1 MALYEQ
7 VWATPISRLAP
18 SFELSDNGLRKVC
31 KKLHVPTPPRGYWA
45 KLRHGHDVS
54 PAPLPALPEDA
65 SDMYVIYR
73 GGVENVEAQTHLTER
88 GSGCASSELDVPPI
102 TVSSRLRAPHP
113 LIVQTRDGLKRPF
126 TDQSGPAATRRSSCH
141 SSVQCAPLR
150 TIQKMLGHSDITIT
164 ARTYADVM
172 TDAARRQV
180 QAAFE

>member
-7 VWATPISRLAP
+7 VWATPISRLAS
-18 SFELSDNGLRKVC
+18 SFGLSDNGLRKVC

-45 KLRHGHDVS
+45 KVRHGHDVS

-65 SDMYVIYR
+65 PDMYVIYR

-102 TVSSRLRAPHP
+102 TVSSRLPAPHP

-126 TDQSGPAATRRSSCH
+126 TDQFGRAPPRHGVHLSIPPSSAHRSARSKRCWAIAISPSRPAPTPMS
-141 SSVQCAPLR
+141 
-150 TIQKMLGHSDITIT
+150 
-164 ARTYADVM
+164 
-172 TDAARRQV
+172 
-180 QAAFE
+180 